1 MASSVIHMAVANEVN
16 KIIKRDLDKILIGSI
31 APDISKHIGK
41 TKEESHFLIDHNSDI
56 PDISRFLKKYQRNL
70 NDDFVMGYFIHL
82 YTYYLWFNYFLKEIY
97 NEDTNMIT
105 KLDGTEFKCKGNMLS
120 LYIYND
126 YTNLNLRLLEKYNMD
141 LHIFYNAVPKFKN
154 IIDEIPMDEINI
166 IINATK
172 DIIENTKVHK
182 DLVFDI
188 TNIINFIELSTKLII
203 AELKE
208 IGYFEA

>member
-1 MASSVIHMAVANEVN
+1 
-16 KIIKRDLDKILIGSI
+16 
-31 APDISKHIGK
+31 
-41 TKEESHFLIDHNSDI
+41 
-56 PDISRFLKKYQRNL
+56 
-70 NDDFVMGYFIHL
+70 
-82 YTYYLWFNYFLKEIY
+82 
-97 NEDTNMIT
+97 
-105 KLDGTEFKCKGNMLS
+105 
-120 LYIYND
+120 
-126 YTNLNLRLLEKYNMD
+126 MD